1 MKFRIRSFISGAI
14 WPSASALAYWALATA
29 ALLLTQRADGIATLW
44 PSSGVLVAALLLT
57 TPERQPWFLFSGGVA
72 SFAANIAG
80 GAAWPN
86 ALGYT
91 VANIVEAAIAAR
103 LIAQA
108 ARGVDSFYT
117 PIAIF
122 RFAGASLV
130 AAIVSGL
137 IASATLAIWGGGFSF
152 PSLVSW
158 ISTVS
163 LGIMVVVPLIINTAY
178 GLQRGTRRFPRWS
191 QTITALAAV
200 ATITAFV
207 FGQSSYPLLF
217 LPVVAVVF
225 ATYLGGP
232 TVAASSIILI
242 VVIGTIGTAM
252 GTGPSHLIR
261 GQSAFSSVLFFQFF
275 LLVNILAA
283 LPLAA
288 LQFTRTRD
296 AETIARDK
304 RWLEMSER
312 VAKVGHWRLDLRSQ
326 GLFWSDEVFN
336 IHGLEPGNL
345 PSLDEGID
353 YYHTEDREMVQHC
366 LDDAVATSK
375 AFEFEARLVRADGA
389 LRYVVSRGEVEQ
401 GPNGRA
407 TAIFGIFQDI
417 TERALKTIDLTNA
430 KQQAEERVDHAI
442 QLAMTDPLTGI
453 GNRRWVTDV
462 LTSEVE
468 SAGREQRN
476 LSIALLDI
484 DHFKSINDRFGHSV
498 GDIVLKDVAQ
508 ICANAVRRS
517 DFVGRLGGE
526 EFLIVLPGADTVTAT
541 IVAERVRSSLE
552 ANIWCSGGPER
563 VTASLG
569 IATFSIGTGVDNF
582 LRQADEA
589 LYCAKAEGRNR
600 LHFAA

>member
-1 MKFRIRSFISGAI
+1 MKFRPRSFISGAI
-14 WPSASALAYWALATA
+14 WPLASALAYWALATV
-29 ALLLTQRADGIATLW
+29 ALLLTQRDDGIATLW

-57 TPERQPWFLFSGGVA
+57 TPKRQPWFLFSGAAA

-91 VANIVEAAIAAR
+91 VANVVEATIAAR
-103 LIAQA
+103 LILGA
-108 ARGVDSFYT
+108 ARGIDSFYT
-117 PIAIF
+117 PSAIF

-130 AAIVSGL
+130 AATVSGL
-137 IASATLAIWGGGFSF
+137 IASATLAISAGGFSF

-158 ISTVS
+158 ISTVG
-163 LGIMVVVPLIINTAY
+163 LGIMVVVPVIINTAY
-178 GLQRGTRRFPRWS
+178 GLQRGTRKFPRWR
-191 QTITALAAV
+191 QTIIALAAV
-200 ATITAFV
+200 ATTTAFV

-232 TVAASSIILI
+232 SAAASSIILI
-242 VVIGTIGTAM
+242 VLIGTIGTVM
-252 GTGPSHLIR
+252 GTGPSNLIR
-261 GQSAFSSVLFFQFF
+261 GGTVFSSILFFQFF
-275 LLVNILAA
+275 VFVNILAA

-288 LQFTRTRD
+288 LQYTRRRD
-296 AETIARDK
+296 AETITRDK

-312 VAKVGHWRLDLRSQ
+312 VAKVGHWRLDLRTQ
-326 GLFWSDEVFN
+326 ALFWSDEVFK

-345 PSLDEGID
+345 PSLDGGID
-353 YYHTEDREMVQHC
+353 YYHTEDREMVQRC
-366 LDDAVATSK
+366 LDDAVAASK

-389 LRYVVSRGEVEQ
+389 VRYVVSRGEVEQ
-401 GPNGRA
+401 GPNGKA

-417 TERALKTIDLTNA
+417 TERALKAIDLADA
-430 KQQAEERVDHAI
+430 KQKAEERVSDAI

-453 GNRRWVTDV
+453 GNRRWVTEM
-462 LTSEVE
+462 LASELE
-468 SAGREQRN
+468 RAEREQRK

-484 DHFKSINDRFGHSV
+484 DHFKSINDRLGHSA

-526 EFLIVLPGADTVTAT
+526 EFLIVLPGADTTTAM

-552 ANIWCSGGPER
+552 ANIWPSDGPER

-569 IATFSIGTGVDNF
+569 IATFSTGTGVEHF
-582 LRQADEA
+582 LREADEA